1 MGADPENRRLRLVD
15 PKENRLAGERGDELE
30 ELRAGELKE
39 GRWLWGGAPALQEG
53 ERGKKFGGGRNVG
66 AELNLDRD
74 RIARRGGRQVGRE
87 QQTKH
92 RGNIPGSAEDAKG
105 KFSGVVGAKGSC
117 GLQPRMD
124 TAGGLAQRSGMAQP
138 FRCLINAGPTREHI
152 DPVRFLS
159 NGSSGKM
166 GYALAEMAVARGWS
180 VDLVSG
186 PVALAVPAGVRLTR
200 VVSAAEMLAAC
211 EPLFVG
217 CDVFIAVAAVSDYR
231 PRFRA
236 AEKTKKTG
244 GALTLE
250 LEPTVDIL
258 KTLAARKTAQQ
269 TVVGFAAETRDVEDY
284 AQRKLVEKKLD
295 WIVANDVSQ
304 PGIGMDAEDNAV
316 ILLSKT
322 GQRDAFGPA
331 TKRAVAE
338 FILERILS

>member
-1 MGADPENRRLRLVD
+1 MVD
-15 PKENRLAGERGDELE
+15 S
-30 ELRAGELKE
+30 
-39 GRWLWGGAPALQEG
+39 
-53 ERGKKFGGGRNVG
+53 V
-66 AELNLDRD
+66 
-74 RIARRGGRQVGRE
+74 
-87 QQTKH
+87 
-92 RGNIPGSAEDAKG
+92 
-105 KFSGVVGAKGSC
+105 
-117 GLQPRMD
+117 
-124 TAGGLAQRSGMAQP
+124 GLACHVKRMTSP
-138 FRCLINAGPTREHI
+138 LRVLINAGPTREHI

-186 PVALAVPAGVRLTR
+186 PVALAVPAGVRLVR

-211 EPLFVG
+211 EPLFAG

-236 AEKTKKTG
+236 VEKTKKTG

-269 TVVGFAAETRDVEDY
+269 TVVGFAAETREVEAY

-304 PGIGMDAEDNAV
+304 AGIGMDADDNAV
-316 ILLSKT
+316 VLFSKM
-322 GQRDAFGPA
+322 GEREAFGPA

-338 FILERILS
+338 FILRRIVP